1 MSKASLNR
9 AIGAGSVV
17 VLDTSA
23 VLAYLDGSEAT
34 SPAATDVLDELIQAG
49 RNKGLISAV
58 TVTEAMVRPFRLASA
73 PAIATAETFLGMFP
87 NLQVV
92 SIDFAI
98 AREAARVRAL
108 TGLATPDC
116 LVISTAIV
124 MGADVIVANDESWR
138 VALGKLGDPVRLCLL
153 ADHSDA

>member
-1 MSKASLNR
+1 MSKASLKR
-9 AIGAGSVV
+9 AVAAGSVL

-23 VLAYLDGSEAT
+23 VLAYLDGGEAA
-34 SPAATDVLDELIQAG
+34 SSAATDVLDELVQTG
-49 RNKGLISAV
+49 RNRALISTV

-73 PAIATAETFLGMFP
+73 PAIATVETFLGMFP
-87 NLQVV
+87 NLGVV
-92 SIDFAI
+92 AIDFAI

-124 MGADVIVANDESWR
+124 MGADVIVANDEHWKA
-138 VALGKLGDPVRLCLL
+138 ALVKLDSPAHLCLL
-153 ADHSDA
+153 ADHADS

>member
-1 MSKASLNR
+1 MSKASLKR
-9 AIGAGSVV
+9 AVAAGSVL

-23 VLAYLDGSEAT
+23 ILAYVDGSEAA
-34 SPAATDVLDELIQAG
+34 SGAATDVLDELVQTG
-49 RNKGLISAV
+49 RNRGLISAV

-73 PAIATAETFLGMFP
+73 PAIATVETFLRMFP
-87 NLQVV
+87 NLEVV
-92 SIDFAI
+92 SVDFAI

-124 MGADVIVANDESWR
+124 MGADVIVANDDAWR
-138 VALGKLGDPVRLCLL
+138 AALAKLGDLVRLCLL
-153 ADHSDA
+153 ADHSGE